1 MNLFWIISHTFAN
14 MVVLCELIKNSTPQ
28 KNIDIFSKVYKNA
41 KETQKKSLSAYQ
53 YSDFFQKK
61 SLWEKKPLHSIT
73 RTIKATQ
80 SEIVKTGC

>member
-1 MNLFWIISHTFAN
+1 
-14 MVVLCELIKNSTPQ
+14 MVILCELIKNSTPQ

-61 SLWEKKPLHSIT
+61 SLWEKNLYT
-73 RTIKATQ
+73 L
-80 SEIVKTGC
+80 

>member
-1 MNLFWIISHTFAN
+1 
-14 MVVLCELIKNSTPQ
+14 MVILCELIKNSTPQ

-61 SLWEKKPLHSIT
+61 SLWEKKTFTLYNKDHQSNSIRNSQNRLLNST
-73 RTIKATQ
+73 
-80 SEIVKTGC
+80 